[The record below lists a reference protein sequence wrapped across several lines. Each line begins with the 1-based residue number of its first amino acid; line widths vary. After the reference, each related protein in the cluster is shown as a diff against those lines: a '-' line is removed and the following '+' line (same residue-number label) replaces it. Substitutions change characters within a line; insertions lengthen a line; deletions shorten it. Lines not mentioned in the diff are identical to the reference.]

1 MTLCATRCLEIY
13 VRLRENGTTIVIR
26 IKGRMGD
33 RGVGITIV
41 TFACA
46 TIVWFVPLMGGQN
59 CAFYRGQ
66 RLRFLFAYNLL
77 L

>member
-1 MTLCATRCLEIY
+1 
-13 VRLRENGTTIVIR
+13 
-26 IKGRMGD
+26 MGD

-46 TIVWFVPLMGGQN
+46 TIVWFVPLIGGQK
-59 CAFYRGQ
+59 CAFYRGK
-66 RLRFLFAYNLL
+66 RLRFLFTYNLL